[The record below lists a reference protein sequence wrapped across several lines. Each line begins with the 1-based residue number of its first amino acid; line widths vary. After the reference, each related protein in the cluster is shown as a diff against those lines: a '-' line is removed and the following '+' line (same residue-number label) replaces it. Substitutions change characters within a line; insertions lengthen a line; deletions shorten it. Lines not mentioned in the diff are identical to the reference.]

1 MPEEHI
7 EIVAQYVSDMLALEK
22 HILEALEHQLPQTA
36 LHPNIQAKLQGYIDL
51 TKLHLERLLR
61 RLNELGSQDTVGDKA
76 KEGVANL
83 FGQAAGVIDRLRIQP
98 VSKNLRDDYTAG
110 MHAVISYVMLRTTAL
125 GCGDEP
131 TASLAET
138 HAVELLDIVT
148 WVARAIP
155 GQVIHELEE
164 ERGTVMRQGAAGQ
177 VIGNPR
183 LESLFGARADGAAGL
198 Y

>member
-1 MPEEHI
+1 MPEEHV
-7 EIVAQYVSDMLALEK
+7 EIVAQYVSDMHALEK
-22 HILEALEHQLPQTA
+22 HILEALEHQLQQTEK
-36 LHPNIQAKLQGYIDL
+36 HPNIRVKLQEYVEL
-51 TKLHLERLLR
+51 TTLHIERLSR
-61 RLNELGSQDTVGDKA
+61 RLTELGSQDTVGDKA

-83 FGQAAGVIDRLRIQP
+83 FGQAAGVIDRLRTHP

-138 HAVELLDIVT
+138 HALELLGIVT

-164 ERGTVMRQGAAGQ
+164 ERGTVMEQGAAGQ
-177 VIGNPR
+177 VIGDPR
-183 LESLFGARADGAAGL
+183 LETLFGTAGGTGL
-198 Y
+198 H